1 MRALSKEV
9 YAIQNPA
16 LCAVL
21 LWRFACAYNQHH
33 PDRAHVPLLL
43 FFIVL
48 PMVLHRAT
56 LDVIVGTRNQSG
68 LRACMAKFSASKES
82 KQDIVLEIHDRATR
96 LRQLSLE
103 AIKIGVSSRLLHVA
117 SNSTVIPLS
126 VTAPSASFTKPI
138 TPLIKGAERLGYW
151 FSQLSIHE
159 IAVILKVRF

>member
-48 PMVLHRAT
+48 PMVSL
-56 LDVIVGTRNQSG
+56 NQWCRDNEVQYNVPNPKCNEAEFRRLYVDTDPS
-68 LRACMAKFSASKES
+68 KF
-82 KQDIVLEIHDRATR
+82 DPL
-96 LRQLSLE
+96 
-103 AIKIGVSSRLLHVA
+103 VA
-117 SNSTVIPLS
+117 DEQEWMHIREWR
-126 VTAPSASFTKPI
+126 
-138 TPLIKGAERLGYW
+138 KGMDA
-151 FSQLSIHE
+151 
-159 IAVILKVRF
+159 AVYRKNRK

>member
-1 MRALSKEV
+1 MSALSREV

-33 PDRAHVPLLL
+33 PNRDHVPLLL

-56 LDVIVGTRNQSG
+56 LDVIVATRNQSG
-68 LRACMAKFSASKES
+68 LRACVAKFSASKEN
-82 KQDIVLEIHDRATR
+82 KQDIVLAIHDRAGR

-103 AIKIGVSSRLLHVA
+103 AIKTGVSTRLLHVA
-117 SNSTVIPLS
+117 PNSQVIPLS
-126 VTAPSASFTKPI
+126 LTEPSANFTKAI